1 MSSPLLDE
9 ELRQIL
15 VLRWQLCEADLPA
28 GEDLPYSAAWTRAQL
43 LYQVLTEFY
52 TETEAGR
59 VAGLQAPGEV
69 AGIAAIRDAAR
80 ALARS
85 SCRCFSVPAPSSG
98 GRCSSWRR
106 AITAV
111 GFAADVVPSALRK

>member
-1 MSSPLLDE
+1 MTEGDPVSSPLLDE
-9 ELRQIL
+9 DLREIL

-69 AGIAAIRDAAR
+69 AGIAALRDAAR
-80 ALARS
+80 AHVDAM
-85 SCRCFSVPAPSSG
+85 
-98 GRCSSWRR
+98 
-106 AITAV
+106 
-111 GFAADVVPSALRK
+111 ALNMIAGS

>member
-28 GEDLPYSAAWTRAQL
+28 GEDLPYSAAWTRAFFNDTAT
-43 LYQVLTEFY
+43 TEIY

-69 AGIAAIRDAAR
+69 AGIAALRDAAR
-80 ALARS
+80 AHVDAM
-85 SCRCFSVPAPSSG
+85 
-98 GRCSSWRR
+98 
-106 AITAV
+106 
-111 GFAADVVPSALRK
+111 ALNMIAGS

>member
-9 ELRQIL
+9 DLRQIL

-28 GEDLPYSAAWTRAQL
+28 GGDLPYSAAWARAQL

-59 VAGLQAPGEV
+59 IVGLQAPGEV
-69 AGIAAIRDAAR
+69 AGLAARRAAAREHFAAISLNMIAESQPASSQ
-80 ALARS
+80 ALAGVTLS
-85 SCRCFSVPAPSSG
+85 PPAGAWLPPGARCPE
-98 GRCSSWRR
+98 
-106 AITAV
+106 
-111 GFAADVVPSALRK
+111 

>member
-1 MSSPLLDE
+1 MSSPLLDDD
-9 ELRQIL
+9 LRQIL
-15 VLRWQLCEADLPA
+15 VLRWQLCEADTQPP

-69 AGIAAIRDAAR
+69 AGIAALRDAAR
-80 ALARS
+80 AHVDAM
-85 SCRCFSVPAPSSG
+85 
-98 GRCSSWRR
+98 
-106 AITAV
+106 
-111 GFAADVVPSALRK
+111 ALNMIAGS

>member
-28 GEDLPYSAAWTRAQL
+28 GRDLPYSAAWTRAQL

-69 AGIAAIRDAAR
+69 AGIAALRDAAR
-80 ALARS
+80 AHVDAMALNM
-85 SCRCFSVPAPSSG
+85 
-98 GRCSSWRR
+98 
-106 AITAV
+106 IT
-111 GFAADVVPSALRK
+111 GS

>member
-1 MSSPLLDE
+1 MTSPLLDD

-15 VLRWQLCEADLPA
+15 VLRWQLCEADLPT

-52 TETEAGR
+52 TQTEAGR

-69 AGIAAIRDAAR
+69 AGIAALRDAAR
-80 ALARS
+80 AHVDAMTLNMLAGS
-85 SCRCFSVPAPSSG
+85 
-98 GRCSSWRR
+98 
-106 AITAV
+106 
-111 GFAADVVPSALRK
+111 